1 MDPPHPYQYLMQEF
15 KNDQGIISVGNV
27 RSELE
32 CVDSTQWIFYS
43 RTEQGHLA
51 DSLLA
56 DAKASLP
63 QVFCD
68 LQMILGFKSGLDYS
82 DENVTIHSGNTLTLN
97 MTSVFPLFERFFLKK
112 KKNEHNASYYICA
125 ERK

>member
-1 MDPPHPYQYLMQEF
+1 MH
-15 KNDQGIISVGNV
+15 
-27 RSELE
+27 SELE

-43 RTEQGHLA
+43 RTEQGRSA

-56 DAKASLP
+56 DAEASSP
-63 QVFCD
+63 RVFCD

-82 DENVTIHSGNTLTLN
+82 DENVTIHSGNTPTLN
-97 MTSVFPLFERFFLKK
+97 VTSVFPLFERFFKK
-112 KKNEHNASYYICA
+112 KKKIKHNAPHYICA